1 MDSRFC
7 IETACPNLQ
16 AHAPT
21 QDVPPKNAKTNLLSK
36 PNQKAFSSCPAKG
49 FCAVARELGLEQD
62 VMQPTMMRSAKPGEG
77 KSKRGLY
84 LTTHIDDLLVALPQV
99 HGEQVVED

>member
-1 MDSRFC
+1 M
-7 IETACPNLQ
+7 
-16 AHAPT
+16 
-21 QDVPPKNAKTNLLSK
+21 
-36 PNQKAFSSCPAKG
+36 
-49 FCAVARELGLEQD
+49 ARELGLEQD